1 MPAGEA
7 WRLTMIKVLYVA
19 VVCSLVFAGCCAEC
33 RYYNSEPACQ
43 KAKLVCDK
51 VASERTGKKKGA
63 QVSETQ
69 KARETECES
78 AQQGCRQVLIQ
89 KGLIKKPQP

>member
-1 MPAGEA
+1 MKK
-7 WRLTMIKVLYVA
+7 ILYA
-19 VVCSLVFAGCCAEC
+19 AAVCSLVFGGCCAEC

-51 VASERTGKKKGA
+51 VAAEKGA
-63 QVSETQ
+63 LVSGTK
-69 KARETECES
+69 KALETECES
-78 AQQGCRQVLIQ
+78 AQQACRQVLIQ

>member
-7 WRLTMIKVLYVA
+7 RRLTMKKVLYFA
-19 VVCSLVFAGCCAEC
+19 AVCSLVFSGCCAEC

-51 VASERTGKKKGA
+51 VAKEKGA
-63 QVSETQ
+63 QGSEMQ
-69 KARETECES
+69 KALETECES
-78 AQQGCRQVLIQ
+78 AQFGCRQVLIQ

>member
-1 MPAGEA
+1 MK
-7 WRLTMIKVLYVA
+7 KVLCVA
-19 VVCSLVFAGCCAEC
+19 AMCFLVFGGCCAEC
-33 RYYNSEPACQ
+33 RYYKSEPACQ
-43 KAKLVCDK
+43 KAKLVCGK
-51 VASERTGKKKGA
+51 VAETRTGKGKGA

-69 KARETECES
+69 KALETECES

>member
-51 VASERTGKKKGA
+51 VAREKGA
-63 QVSETQ
+63 QVSGTQ
-69 KARETECES
+69 KALETECES
-78 AQQGCRQVLIQ
+78 AREGCRQMLIQ
-89 KGLIKKPQP
+89 KGLIKKLQP